1 MEKYEILTASL
12 DFGNLLNANNDLVE
26 LNNKLVEVND
36 KLEKY
41 TSKADAFDYAL
52 SVASGIL
59 CGAIDSLYVGKINIT
74 QDDINLSHEQVNRF
88 IEKYAKDHGIEKEN
102 LKGYVGELE
111 KKYVVAQD
119 NIFQGLDIGVGTK
132 NHHLADLA
140 HHPTPLGLVAAICVQ
155 FFRVGTFVSKDGKWH
170 FVPVDKNFGKAELLK
185 IWMPAIITGLSS
197 WLVYLSEKQYKE
209 EGAELPEYLKKLLA
223 ALASAPLA
231 IELLRCAENWFGHL
245 VSDMAGSKQTA
256 GAGMG
261 IPGLFLSLAYEIASL
276 PGINNTEAL
285 DKLNELYVGKD
296 TKYNLRK
303 ELPIYKAISKET
315 VPVIINELI
324 VRTFYFVRNLVREI
338 KEKKDFRKISFE
350 NIVPFNNRTLDQ
362 MLMISS
368 LTFSFADTADAA
380 VRAAIESGG
389 NFVLFSGKF
398 VSRYNVVGA
407 GRAVLSVVKEVSND
421 KKEKQV
427 LVEKRILEES
437 KSEKTIEIIETY
449 KLELE
454 KLFNQYM
461 EEYLEDFIVGSGM
474 IEEGIRTG
482 DTDTLIEGNVII
494 QSRLGKKAQFTNQE
508 EFDNLM
514 ESDIPLIL

>member
-1 MEKYEILTASL
+1 MERYDIITANL
-12 DFGNLLNANNDLVE
+12 DFDILLNSDEEIAE
-26 LNNKLVEVND
+26 INNKLVEINS

-41 TSKADAFDYAL
+41 TSKADSFDYAL

-59 CGAIDSLYVGKINIT
+59 CGAIDSLYVGEINIT
-74 QDDINLSHEQVNRF
+74 QDDIDLSHEQVNRF
-88 IEKYAKDHGIEKEN
+88 IEKYAKERGIEGEF
-102 LKGYVGELE
+102 LKDFVKGLE
-111 KKYVVAQD
+111 EKFVVAQD
-119 NIFQGLDIGVGTK
+119 NAFKGLDIGVGTK

-140 HHPTPLGLVAAICVQ
+140 HHPTPLGLVAAIGVQ
-155 FFRVGTFVSKDGKWH
+155 FFRVGTFVSQDGKWH
-170 FVPVDKNFGKAELLK
+170 FAPVDKNLSKVELIN
-185 IWMPAIITGLSS
+185 IWMPAIISGLSN
-197 WLVYLSEKQYKE
+197 WLVYLSEKQYEE
-209 EGAELPEYLKKLLA
+209 EGSELPEYLKKLLN

-231 IELLRCAENWFGHL
+231 IELLRCADNWFGHL

-261 IPGLFLSLAYEIASL
+261 IPGMFLSLAYEIASL

-285 DKLNELYVGKD
+285 EKLNALYVGKD
-296 TKYNLRK
+296 TRYNLRK

-338 KEKKDFRKISFE
+338 KEKRDFRKIDFGK
-350 NIVPFNNRTLDQ
+350 IIPFDNRTLDQ

-380 VRAAIESGG
+380 VRAALESGG

-398 VSRYNVVGA
+398 VSRYNVVGT

-421 KKEKQV
+421 NKEKQI
-427 LVEKRILEES
+427 LTEKRILAES
-437 KSEKTIEIIETY
+437 KSEKAIEIIEEY

-461 EEYLEDFIVGSGM
+461 EEYLEDFIVGSDL
-474 IEEGIRTG
+474 IEEGLRTG
-482 DTDTLIEGNVII
+482 DADTVIKGNVII

-508 EFDNLM
+508 EFDSLM
-514 ESDIPLIL
+514 ESEIPLIL